1 MSVSLHPTSVDHLL
15 VDAGHAGSTDLAR
28 WPLSE
33 VEIRLAAESLHDPD
47 AVIDLYRV
55 CQSKDRCEV
64 ARAYVYARLV
74 LGSVGIS

>member
-1 MSVSLHPTSVDHLL
+1 MILTPSPLSNLL
-15 VDAGHAGSTDLAR
+15 ADTVHAGSTDLAR

-74 LGSVGIS
+74 LGAVGG

>member
-1 MSVSLHPTSVDHLL
+1 VSILHASPLSNLL
-15 VDAGHAGSTDLAR
+15 ADTVHAGSTDLAR

-47 AVIDLYRV
+47 AVVDLYRV

-74 LGSVGIS
+74 LGAVGG

>member
-1 MSVSLHPTSVDHLL
+1 MTPSPLSNLL
-15 VDAGHAGSTDLAR
+15 ADTVHAGSTDLAR

-64 ARAYVYARLV
+64 ARALV
-74 LGSVGIS
+74 ASKFLMTFYEAEGRP